1 MLSVDEYLK
10 AKNIKDPQL
19 KKSYDLLLSYELT
32 HKKFSKADFLN
43 ELYIF
48 CTTLK
53 QNRFL
58 KERYIQAFFL
68 INEIEKNLKSELERK
83 NNEKTPNI

>member
-10 AKNIKDPQL
+10 QINIKDSQF
-19 KKSYDLLLSYELT
+19 KKSYDLLISYELT
-32 HKKFSKADFLN
+32 HKKFSKANFLN

-48 CTTLK
+48 CTTLN
-53 QNRFL
+53 QNKLL

-68 INEIEKNLKSELERK
+68 INEIEKTRK
-83 NNEKTPNI
+83 EK